1 MFAYFATGK
10 FTFPLEWFLR
20 DWAPQL
26 AAQVQV
32 VPYESLFDFRSLGGT
47 AILSDW
53 DRLHPDER
61 TTYSR
66 WFAERGQGRLLNPPG
81 GVPERETLNARLR
94 EAGYCNFRV
103 MPAQALPADLRF
115 PVFLRARN
123 DHRGSLTPLLHDHA
137 ALADAL
143 EVVTQWT
150 RPSDLLVCEW
160 LRCTAPFDADLYCK
174 FSAMRIDRHLIP
186 RHVLFARHWQVKH
199 PDSINPELAA
209 YEREWMETFPERDAV
224 NRVFDL
230 AGVDYGRIDY
240 GFDAEGQMQVF
251 EINTNP
257 MVMPKRD
264 TVAPL
269 RLDAQLASATRMI
282 EAFKELA
289 GESNERPARQGFPR
303 WVRARLRGPVRPRNR
318 A

>member
-20 DWAPQL
+20 DWAPQV
-26 AAQVQV
+26 APQVQV
-32 VPYESLFDFRSLGGT
+32 VPYESLFDFRSLRGT
-47 AILSDW
+47 AIVSDW
-53 DRLHPDER
+53 DRLDPKER

-66 WFAERGQGRLLNPPG
+66 WFAERGRGRLLNPPG
-81 GVPERETLNARLR
+81 GVPEREALNARLR

-103 MPAQALPADLRF
+103 LPAQALPADLRF

-123 DHRGSLTPLLHDHA
+123 DHRGSLTPLLRDQE
-137 ALADAL
+137 ALSDAL
-143 EVVTQWT
+143 EIVTQWT
-150 RPSDLLVCEW
+150 RATDLLVCEW
-160 LRCTAPFDADLYCK
+160 LRCAAAFDSSLYCK

-199 PDSINPELAA
+199 PDTVDPGLAV

-224 NRVFDL
+224 HRVFDL

-240 GFDAEGQMQVF
+240 GFDSDGRLQVF

-257 MVMPKRD
+257 MVMPKRE

-269 RLDAQLASATRMI
+269 RLDAQRASAERMI
-282 EAFKELA
+282 QAFQELA
-289 GESNERPARQGFPR
+289 GESRERPVLQGFPR
-303 WVRARLRGPVRPRNR
+303 WARARLRGPVRPRDR

>member
-1 MFAYFATGK
+1 MLAYFATGK

-26 AAQVQV
+26 VPQVQV
-32 VPYESLFDFRSLGGT
+32 VAYESLFDYRTLRGT

-61 TTYSR
+61 KTYAR
-66 WFAERGQGRLLNPPG
+66 WFAERAQGRFLNSPG
-81 GVPERETLNARLR
+81 NIPEREVLNARLR
-94 EAGYCNFRV
+94 EASYCNFRV
-103 MPAQALPADLRF
+103 MPAPSVPDDLRY

-123 DHRGSLTPLLHDHA
+123 DHRGSLSPLLHDPA
-137 ALADAL
+137 ALTDAL
-143 EVVTQWT
+143 AVVSEWT
-150 RPSDLLVCEW
+150 RPDDLLVCEW
-160 LRCTAPFDADLYCK
+160 TRCTTPFDPDLFCK
-174 FSAMRIDRHLIP
+174 YSVMRIDQHLIP
-186 RHVLFARHWQVKH
+186 RHVLFGRHWQVKN
-199 PDSINPELAA
+199 PDEVTPELAS
-209 YEREWMETFPERDAV
+209 YEREWMESFAERDAV
-224 NRVFDL
+224 KQVFDL

-240 GFDAEGQMQVF
+240 GFDAEGRLQVF

-264 TVAPL
+264 LVAPL
-269 RLDAQLASATRMI
+269 RLDAQQASATKMI
-282 EAFKELA
+282 AAFTELA
-289 GESNERPARQGFPR
+289 GESHTRPVQQGFPR

>member
-32 VPYESLFDFRSLGGT
+32 VPYESLFDFCSLRGT

-61 TTYSR
+61 TTYGR

-81 GVPERETLNARLR
+81 SVPEREMLNATLR

-103 MPAQALPADLRF
+103 LPAQALPADLRF

-150 RPSDLLVCEW
+150 RATDLLVCEW
-160 LRCTAPFDADLYCK
+160 LRCTAHFDTGLYSK

-186 RHVLFARHWQVKH
+186 RHVLFAHHWQVKH
-199 PDSINPELAA
+199 PDRISPELAA

-224 NRVFDL
+224 NQVFDL

-240 GFDAEGQMQVF
+240 GFDADGQMQVF

-257 MVMPKRD
+257 MVMPKHD
-264 TVAPL
+264 TVVPL

-282 EAFKELA
+282 KAFQELA
-289 GESNERPARQGFPR
+289 GESHERPARQGFPR
-303 WVRARLRGPVRPRNR
+303 WVRSRLRGPVHPRNR

>member
-26 AAQVQV
+26 SPQVQV
-32 VPYESLFDFRSLGGT
+32 VPYESLFDFRSLRGT
-47 AILSDW
+47 AILGDW
-53 DRLHPDER
+53 DRLDPKER

-66 WFAERGQGRLLNPPG
+66 WFAERGRGRLLNPPG
-81 GVPERETLNARLR
+81 GIPEREALNARLR

-123 DHRGSLTPLLHDHA
+123 DHRGSLTPLLHDQE
-137 ALADAL
+137 ALSDAL

-150 RPSDLLVCEW
+150 RATDLLVCEW
-160 LRCTAPFDADLYCK
+160 LRCTAAFDSGLYCK
-174 FSAMRIDRHLIP
+174 FSAMRIDRQLIP

-199 PDSINPELAA
+199 PDTVDPELAA

-224 NRVFDL
+224 NHVFDL

-240 GFDAEGQMQVF
+240 GFDADGRMQVF

-269 RLDAQLASATRMI
+269 RLDAQRASADRMI
-282 EAFKELA
+282 QAFQELA
-289 GESNERPARQGFPR
+289 GESRERPVRQGFPR
-303 WVRARLRGPVRPRNR
+303 WARARLRGPVRPRNR